1 MLINSVILILREVLE
16 AALIVSV
23 FLALS
28 QKLQLSKRWL
38 VMALLLGFVGAT
50 IYAINIQIISMAFEG
65 IGQEILNASIH
76 LVIAVGVALFVFTLK
91 SEQNHQRILAI
102 ISCCVVLAIMR
113 EGSEII
119 IYIQGL
125 IAIPELRVPVIIG
138 SIMGAGIGMSVG
150 VFFYYLIA
158 NLSFKNGLRLA
169 LFLLVLIAGGMVL
182 QATQLLIQADV
193 ISSQHA
199 LWNSSSFI
207 SERSLVGQLL
217 YALIGYEAT
226 PTPVQVYA
234 YIGSLFIMIML
245 TIRTLMHF
253 KKSDVR

>member
-38 VMALLLGFVGAT
+38 MPALLFGFVSAA
-50 IYAINIQIISMAFEG
+50 IYALNIQAISQTFEG
-65 IGQEILNASIH
+65 VGQEILNASIH
-76 LVIAVGVALFVFTLK
+76 LMICAGIALFVFVIK
-91 SEQNHQRILAI
+91 NDQNHQRILL
-102 ISCCVVLAIMR
+102 SMMCCVMLAITR

-125 IAIPELRVPVIIG
+125 IAIPELRYPVIIG
-138 SIMGAGIGMSVG
+138 SIIGAGIGVSVG

-158 NLSFKNGLRLA
+158 NLTFINGLRLG
-169 LFLLVLIAGGMVL
+169 LFLLIFIAGGMVL
-182 QATQLLIQADV
+182 QSTQLLIQADI
-193 ISSQHA
+193 ISSQQA

-226 PTPVQVYA
+226 PTPIQVYA
-234 YIGSLFIMIML
+234 YICSLFIMIIL
-245 TIRTLMHF
+245 TVKTLNHF
-253 KKSDVR
+253 KQRET